1 MNLQI
6 VPRLQNFAVCP
17 LLACRIDLI
26 NKQNWIFLIMWMT
39 PKDLSFHSKTY
50 LVSFSPPSL
59 FCPMFSSPGY
69 FHPTLTICMREAT
82 FRKIL
87 LVLSW
92 FIEWMINWW
101 INLTFKDMFQFIIG
115 PESDHWLCLSLTNWL
130 TNSLTDCCLVNLMPV
145 NIAVLTRVRSLAIFI
160 GPESDHCLLLSL
172 TD

>member
-1 MNLQI
+1 
-6 VPRLQNFAVCP
+6 
-17 LLACRIDLI
+17 
-26 NKQNWIFLIMWMT
+26 MT

-101 INLTFKDMFQFIIG
+101 INLTFKDMFQFI
-115 PESDHWLCLSLTNWL
+115 
-130 TNSLTDCCLVNLMPV
+130 
-145 NIAVLTRVRSLAIFI
+145 
-160 GPESDHCLLLSL
+160 LLLVPVYVHIYAPVFVQIRYYAKLGMSKDFASYRYYAFIKWVSL
-172 TD
+172 FIRLKSSYGPFHNFVWCGAWDVWSKWSKMYQTIKRKMISWWWR